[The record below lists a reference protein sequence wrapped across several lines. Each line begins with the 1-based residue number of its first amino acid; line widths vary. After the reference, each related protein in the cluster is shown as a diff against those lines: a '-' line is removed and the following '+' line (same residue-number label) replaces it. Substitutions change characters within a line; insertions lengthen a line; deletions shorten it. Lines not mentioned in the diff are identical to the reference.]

1 LSGTE
6 KLLLKVQIQSK
17 AYSLRPKTKPYTLR
31 PEACKLN
38 PAPQTAV
45 EGWYTN
51 VAAQHTN

>member
-31 PEACKLN
+31 PEAYKLN